1 MAPVLRE
8 MEMRGMSYRLFL
20 TGQHSE
26 TIADLLQEFG
36 IRTSAVYLYQGKEI
50 NSIVAMLP
58 WFLRAAWRMW
68 ALRNEWGSKKAV
80 VVVHGDTFSTLL
92 GALVGRL
99 AGAKVAHVE
108 SGLRSFNVVHPFPE
122 EITRLVVFRLGHYGY
137 CPGLWACSNLSR
149 YPIKSV
155 NTGTNTLSDA
165 LRLALAS
172 GRAAGDLPEKP
183 YAVVS
188 IHRFE
193 NLYKKD
199 RITRIVSLVEELA
212 AQLRVV
218 FVLHP
223 ATRKRLDDL
232 GALARLENNQSV
244 ELRPRMTYVPFV
256 ALAASARF
264 VITDGGSNQEELS
277 YLGVPTLLMRK
288 ATERQEGLGKN
299 VVLSRY
305 SEARIAEFLAVAL
318 SDERETSP
326 EPQTTESSPSAVIVD
341 HLHNVV
347 RAGLE
352 DS

>member
-8 MEMRGMSYRLFL
+8 MEMQGISYRLLL

-26 TIADLLQEFG
+26 TIADLLHEFG
-36 IRTSAVYLYQGKEI
+36 IEAVPEYLYQGKEI

-58 WFLRAAWRMW
+58 WFLRTAWRMW
-68 ALRNEWGSKKAV
+68 VLRRDWGARKAV

-92 GALVGRL
+92 GAVVGRL
-99 AGAKVAHVE
+99 VGAKVAHVE

-122 EITRLVVFRLGHYGY
+122 EITRLFVFRLGHYGY
-137 CPGLWACSNLSR
+137 CPGSWACSNLSR
-149 YPIKSV
+149 YQIKSV

-172 GRAAGDLPEKP
+172 GRAAVDLPEKP

-212 AQLRVV
+212 ARLRVV

-232 GALARLENNQSV
+232 GALARLEQNQSV

-256 ALAASARF
+256 ALAASARL

-299 VVLSRY
+299 VVLSGY
-305 SEARIAEFLAVAL
+305 DETRIADFLAMAL
-318 SDERETSP
+318 SGNRRASP
-326 EPQTTESSPSAVIVD
+326 DLQITEGRPSALIVN
-341 HLHNVV
+341 HLQRVV
-347 RAGLE
+347 RAGLG
-352 DS
+352 DA